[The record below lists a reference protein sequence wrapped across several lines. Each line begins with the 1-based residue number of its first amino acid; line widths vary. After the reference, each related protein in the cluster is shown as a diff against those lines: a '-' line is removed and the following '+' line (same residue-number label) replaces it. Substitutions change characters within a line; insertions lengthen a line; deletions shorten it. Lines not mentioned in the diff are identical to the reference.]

1 MTITIKRKD
10 IEKAREMLANLIIDL
25 EDVDRWERG
34 KYKKE
39 LKLLDLLNVKLDKHS
54 MEASLKL

>member
-10 IEKAREMLANLIIDL
+10 IEGAREMLANLIIAL